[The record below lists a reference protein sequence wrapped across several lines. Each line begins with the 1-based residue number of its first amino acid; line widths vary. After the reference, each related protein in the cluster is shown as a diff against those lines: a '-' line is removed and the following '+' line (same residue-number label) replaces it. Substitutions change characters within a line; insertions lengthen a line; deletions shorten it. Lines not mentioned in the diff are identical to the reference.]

1 VKGNWIDYSGV
12 AFNISAPE
20 GHLPRMSGE
29 GYLLFGI
36 GGVGRISFLASRLE
50 KFNV

>member
-50 KFNV
+50 KCNV